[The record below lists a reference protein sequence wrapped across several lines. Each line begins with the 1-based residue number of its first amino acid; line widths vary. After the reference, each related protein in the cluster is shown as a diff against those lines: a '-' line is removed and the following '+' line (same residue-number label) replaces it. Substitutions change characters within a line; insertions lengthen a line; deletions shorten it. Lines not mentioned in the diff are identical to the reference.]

1 MECRIRDREERGVAI
16 IFKAT
21 LKDAN
26 SSVFY
31 DLIFFLKGGR
41 VHILLTFLFFPLL
54 LISLEKSSVKK
65 SSQEAA
71 RNNMLCRKY

>member
-1 MECRIRDREERGVAI
+1 MQCRIRDREGRGVAI

-31 DLIFFLKGGR
+31 DLIFF
-41 VHILLTFLFFPLL
+41 
-54 LISLEKSSVKK
+54 
-65 SSQEAA
+65 
-71 RNNMLCRKY
+71 